1 METARMTAMKNNFL
15 DDKLRKEMKKCTDA
29 YLGYEGEICA
39 LKKIRGELYKIKGG
53 GHSAFFQDCEVPR
66 WAPEECTAECAG
78 GTMPDGGTQIITR
91 KVLNGAK
98 DGAECLAL
106 AGIQKCNLHPCPV
119 DCELQAWSGWSKCT
133 AECGGGVQQRLK
145 EVKQAMKYDGKP
157 CGATSESRACN
168 QASCE
173 KDCVLSDWTTWS
185 KCSKDC
191 NGGTRKRIK
200 YIKEKAVGEGTCAD
214 KWDETRLEYKKCNNF
229 GCELEIMDEPKVCN
243 NSIDVV
249 LLIDG
254 SGSLGRRGWNAEIK
268 MAESFVDAFNT
279 GGTESHANMAVI
291 LFSGPRTRSG

>member
-157 CGATSESRACN
+157 CGSTSESRACN
-168 QASCE
+168 TESCE
-173 KDCVLSDWTTWS
+173 KDCELTEWTKWS
-185 KCSKDC
+185 TCSKDC
-191 NGGTRKRIK
+191 DGGTMKRQK
-200 YIKEKAVGEGTCAD
+200 FVKVAPEGAGKCAD
-214 KWDETRLEYKKCNNF
+214 EWDPERLQYRECNMKRCQVPL
-229 GCELEIMDEPKVCN
+229 GASVLHCN
-243 NSIDVV
+243 
-249 LLIDG
+249 
-254 SGSLGRRGWNAEIK
+254 
-268 MAESFVDAFNT
+268 ES
-279 GGTESHANMAVI
+279 
-291 LFSGPRTRSG
+291 